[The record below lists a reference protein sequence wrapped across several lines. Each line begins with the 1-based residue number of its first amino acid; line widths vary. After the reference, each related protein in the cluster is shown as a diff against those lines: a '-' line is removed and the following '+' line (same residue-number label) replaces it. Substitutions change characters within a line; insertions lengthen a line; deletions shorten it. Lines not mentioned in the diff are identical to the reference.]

1 MFVYSFRI
9 VEPTTGRPEAKSNSS
24 QTSPMESYRRRK
36 KSEIIPTLPDDD
48 SQDIITTMPSLSME
62 DKGKSLPPL
71 PGAAKIRNG
80 MSHADSVIEMNSTAS
95 KSSISLNTPIK
106 STPVV
111 STTPTNV
118 NSLDNFS
125 SRKRSS
131 EESSARS
138 SGVEL
143 GSNLDLNEGG
153 SEKENV
159 SFFGSIEEGASFE
172 NAVMSS
178 INKNIAD
185 YGDLRTQQ
193 IAEDLELSSS
203 MPESSSALR
212 LGEMENVDGAGSE
225 LGDGIKFEN
234 ENGTQM
240 LSYRRSR
247 GKGKSKLNVET
258 DLGSQNNSSSMFH
271 SKSKSLSTPI
281 IASGSKSDQS
291 PSQLASTPV
300 PGNGLTPVVATT
312 PKIEVD
318 YNLYVDEKY
327 LDTQYRYA
335 SDRRDLEFHQL
346 FTNVPKDDRLLDD
359 FSCALSREILLQ
371 GRIYISEHY
380 LCFNSS
386 LLGWVTTMV
395 ISLDEIQKFERR
407 STVGLF
413 PNGIIIETKEAR
425 HTFASFITRDQTL
438 NFIETIWSKSISL
451 SKKNNEKSRDFESVE
466 SKTSFE
472 NMHDKSVK
480 PLSESDLYTIDGDSS
495 SDNYNNTGKTG
506 NTDRSTDDDE
516 YESSVASVND
526 FDVANGINNNNMAKA
541 ESLARKKVK
550 GNKKHPFPGPR
561 RHLPSKHEF
570 DQEKMKGTIVLD
582 KELDLPLGLL
592 YDIFFGKDIT
602 FHKNMMV
609 MNDGLNFTDYSGFEK
624 QGSERSFE
632 YDKKLNYPIGPSST
646 RVYCTERLEHLDFDD
661 YIEILNISKT
671 PNVPSGSAFDCRTRY
686 IMSWG
691 EENRTRLVISFSLNW
706 TGSSW
711 FKSIIESSALSGQQ
725 KAADDV
731 DKELLKLI
739 PSKIIE
745 FGLNEPVEETDAEN
759 EINENKVTKLL
770 DNETSGKASVENI
783 ETVGSGTSG
792 KTSISPD
799 TVFPR
804 TEVIKTPFGECPV
817 SYVFTIL
824 MLISIFV
831 LVMTLKISTDNDEIK
846 IELQKQGILLKRIS
860 DQLKDFKNLE
870 RALG

>member
-1 MFVYSFRI
+1 M
-9 VEPTTGRPEAKSNSS
+9 PT
-24 QTSPMESYRRRK
+24 
-36 KSEIIPTLPDDD
+36 
-48 SQDIITTMPSLSME
+48 LSME

-71 PGAAKIRNG
+71 PGAAKLRNG
-80 MSHADSVIEMNSTAS
+80 MNYADNVIEMNSTAS

-118 NSLDNFS
+118 NSLDKFS

-131 EESSARS
+131 EDSSARS
-138 SGVEL
+138 SGTEL

-159 SFFGSIEEGASFE
+159 CSFVSIEEGVNSEA
-172 NAVMSS
+172 AVMSS
-178 INKNIAD
+178 RNKNIAD
-185 YGDLRTQQ
+185 YGDLRTQE
-193 IAEDLELSSS
+193 IAEDLELNSSV
-203 MPESSSALR
+203 PEIPSS
-212 LGEMENVDGAGSE
+212 LGLDDTGNVDEAGNE
-225 LGDGIKFEN
+225 LGDGIKFGN
-234 ENGTQM
+234 ENGTEM

-247 GKGKSKLNVET
+247 GKAKNKLNVET
-258 DLGSQNNSSSMFH
+258 DLGSQANNSSMFH
-271 SKSKSLSTPI
+271 SKNKSLSTPVTT
-281 IASGSKSDQS
+281 SGLS
-291 PSQLASTPV
+291 PSQLSSNPAT
-300 PGNGLTPVVATT
+300 GNGLTPTVATT

-335 SDRRDLEFHQL
+335 SERRDTEFHQL

-451 SKKNNEKSRDFESVE
+451 SKKNHEKSRDFESVE

-516 YESSVASVND
+516 YESSVVSENVLEI
-526 FDVANGINNNNMAKA
+526 ANNIVSKTVKV
-541 ESLARKKVK
+541 ESSGAGKKSIE
-550 GNKKHPFPGPR
+550 NKKNLFPGPR
-561 RHLPSKHEF
+561 KHSPSKHEL
-570 DQEKMKGTIVLD
+570 DKNKMNGTIVLD
-582 KELDLPLGLL
+582 KEIDLPLGLL

-624 QGSERSFE
+624 QGSERKFE

-646 RVYCTERLEHLDFDD
+646 RVYCTERLEHLDFND

-686 IMSWG
+686 MMLWG

-745 FGLNEPVEETDAEN
+745 FGLNEPSEETDVEN
-759 EINENKVTKLL
+759 ESNESNVTNLL
-770 DNETSGKASVENI
+770 DKETSGKANMENI
-783 ETVGSGTSG
+783 ETVGTGTSDKRSTSSDTNISGTAM
-792 KTSISPD
+792 
-799 TVFPR
+799 
-804 TEVIKTPFGECPV
+804 IKTPYGKYPV
-817 SYVFTIL
+817 SYVL
-824 MLISIFV
+824 MMLLVMTFFV
-831 LVMTLKISTDNDEIK
+831 LVMTLKISADNNKLRSE
-846 IELQKQGILLKRIS
+846 LKRQGRLLNVIS
-860 DQLKDFKNLE
+860 EKLKSFENLE
-870 RALG
+870 RTLN